1 MSDFVHLHTHTHF
14 SMQESTILP
23 KQLFKRCKTL
33 GMKAIAV
40 TDYASVF
47 NMPELFSYANEEGI
61 KLIIGAELYMVDGS
75 MLDKVEQ
82 EIFNLVL
89 LVKTQTGY
97 QNLSRI
103 LSASARDGFYKQK
116 PRADVELIKKYH
128 EGLICL
134 SGSQH
139 SQLERL
145 LLSGDKQ
152 SAKQCAK
159 TYKSIFGEDYYIE
172 LANHFNEND
181 ERLNQ
186 EKVALANELEIEL
199 VASNNVH
206 YLEKKHWQYQDA
218 LQAIKNKQILSAP
231 DRIKLPT
238 KEYYLKSPDEMAA
251 LFDNEHNE
259 LSNTKKLADKCT
271 YKFEDEEPK
280 LPHFSIPEEFED
292 EKAYL
297 RFLTYEGA
305 ARKYGDLDA
314 MAETGRE
321 IKTRIEYEL
330 EIITGMGFSSY
341 FLIVSDLIAA
351 SRKMGYSVGP
361 GRGSA
366 AGSIVA
372 YLTDITQ
379 IDPIKYKLLFERFL
393 NPERISM
400 PDIDIDFT
408 PVGKQKVLDYTIK
421 KYGAESVAKVIAIG
435 TLGAKAAIRDVGRV
449 LNLPLQTVDRIAKL
463 VPSKPGTTLAK
474 AFKQVQE
481 LRDLEKSPD
490 QKLRRLME
498 FAKEV
503 EGRARN
509 VSMHAAAVVIT
520 DGPIEDVVP
529 LYVSNKIVTE
539 ERRYADEESLQEE
552 DPQDKSSAGDKQ
564 VVSQFDKDWIEKA
577 GLLKIDYLGL
587 ETLAVVDETLRL
599 IKRRYG
605 VEIDL
610 EKIPMD
616 DKPTFKIFQEAKMA
630 GIFQFE
636 SRGMQK
642 YMKRLRPT
650 VIGDIIAMSAL
661 YRPGALNAKI
671 DERRNAV
678 DLFVDRKNGR
688 EEIAYMHSSLEE
700 VLAETYGVIVYQEQV
715 MQISQIMGGFTL
727 GKADKLRKAMGKK
740 KPEIMAKF
748 KDDFIEGAVAQE
760 IDKAI
765 AEKVFDLMAEFA
777 GYGFNKSHSA
787 SYGVL
792 AYWTGYLK
800 AHYTAEFM
808 TAILNS
814 EAGDTDR
821 MRMLTDEAKSLG
833 LTLLSPD
840 INISDALFTVE
851 ATDDGKKAIRAGFS
865 AIKHVGGAAKE
876 IVRVRKRKG
885 KPFDD
890 IFDFCTSVDLRIVNK
905 KALECLTESGAM
917 DSLLPNRAML
927 FHNLSK
933 IVDVCQKHNKKEM
946 LGQEGFFNT
955 KAYFQENIASIV
967 DMEEVE
973 DWEEMEKLKREKNLS
988 GFYLSKHPL
997 ESYRRD
1003 YEAFCTIR
1011 LSDRDYENKR
1021 LQKVIGMVSDTKK
1034 HLDKKGNTMMFGVI
1048 EDFESK
1054 ADFTVF
1060 ASVYEHYQD
1069 ILKKDAIVMLITEAE
1084 LKDGQTKLLVSEVIP
1099 IDEVRE
1105 RCANQV
1111 ILQIRELN
1119 DDVLKKIKQVKSICE
1134 EHKGPLPLRI
1144 DLEIMQNDTYQ
1155 TLNLFARKI
1164 TLEATNDVLERF
1176 SELLGSE
1183 NVKLAV

>member
-1 MSDFVHLHTHTHF
+1 MQGFIHLHTHTHF

-23 KQLFKRCKTL
+23 KELFKKCKAL
-33 GMKAIAV
+33 GMNTIAV

-47 NMPELFSYANEEGI
+47 NMPQLFSYAKENEV
-61 KLIIGAELYMVDGS
+61 KLIIGAELYMVEGD
-75 MLDKVEQ
+75 MLDKTEQ
-82 EIFNLVL
+82 QTYHLIV
-89 LVKTQTGY
+89 LVKDQAGY

-103 LSASARDGFYKQK
+103 LSSAARDGFFKQK
-116 PRADVELIKKYH
+116 PRADFELLKKYK

-134 SGSQH
+134 SACEESLLDH
-139 SQLERL
+139 Y
-145 LLSGDKQ
+145 LLSDQ
-152 SAKQCAK
+152 VEAAK
-159 TYKSIFGEDYYIE
+159 TWTKSLQNLFGEDFYIE
-172 LANHFNEND
+172 LFNHYAEND
-181 ERLNQ
+181 HKLNNQ
-186 EKVALANELEIEL
+186 KIEIARELGIEL
-199 VASNNVH
+199 VATNNVH
-206 YLEKKHWQYQDA
+206 YLEKEDWQYQDA

-231 DRIKLPT
+231 DRVMLPT
-238 KEYYLKSPDEMAA
+238 HEYYLKSPEEMAA
-251 LFDNEHNE
+251 LFDNSHNE
-259 LSNTKKLADKCT
+259 LSNTQVIADKCV
-271 YKFEDEEPK
+271 YNFDDEEPK
-280 LPHFSIPEEFED
+280 LPTFNIPAEFED
-292 EKAYL
+292 DKAYL
-297 RFLTYEGA
+297 RHLTYQGA
-305 ARKYGDLDA
+305 ARKYGEL
-314 MAETGRE
+314 ETMGEEGQE
-321 IKTRIEYEL
+321 IKQRIEYEL
-330 EIITGMGFSSY
+330 EIITTMGFSSY

-408 PVGKQKVLDYTIK
+408 PVGKQKVLDYTIE

-474 AFKQVQE
+474 AFDQVEE

-490 QKLRRLME
+490 QKIRKLIEIARQ
-498 FAKEV
+498 V

-539 ERRYADEESLQEE
+539 ERRFADESPQIE
-552 DPQDKSSAGDKQ
+552 DKVAQKSSADDKQ

-599 IKRRYG
+599 IKRRYD

-616 DKPTFKIFQEAKMA
+616 DKATFKIFQEAKMA

-636 SRGMQK
+636 SQGMQK

-661 YRPGALNAKI
+661 YRPGALNARI
-671 DERRNAV
+671 DEHRNAV
-678 DLFVDRKNGR
+678 DLFVDRKNGK
-688 EEIAYMHSSLEE
+688 EEIAYMHPCLEE

-748 KDDFIEGAVAQE
+748 RDDFIEGAVAQSIE
-760 IDKAI
+760 QKI
-765 AEKVFDLMAEFA
+765 AEQVFDLMAEFA

-821 MRMLTDEAKSLG
+821 MRMLTDEAKALG
-833 LTLLSPD
+833 LTLLPPD
-840 INISDALFTVE
+840 INLSDALFTVE
-851 ATDDGKKAIRAGFS
+851 DLENSQKAIRVGYS

-876 IVRVRKRKG
+876 IVRARMRKG
-885 KPFDD
+885 ADYQD
-890 IFDFCTSVDLRIVNK
+890 IFDFCTSVDLRVVNK
-905 KALECLTESGAM
+905 KALECLTESGAL
-917 DSLLPNRAML
+917 DTLLPNRAML
-927 FHNLSK
+927 FENLGK
-933 IVDVCQKHNKKEM
+933 IVDICQKHNKKEM
-946 LGQEGFFNT
+946 LGQEGFFDDKSYLQDNL
-955 KAYFQENIASIV
+955 ASLIDMQETG
-967 DMEEVE
+967 
-973 DWEEMEKLKREKNLS
+973 DWDEIEKLKREKSLA
-988 GFYLSKHPL
+988 GFYLSRHPL
-997 ESYRRD
+997 ETFRRD
-1003 YEAFCTIR
+1003 YEAFSTIK
-1011 LSDRDYENKR
+1011 LSDRDFENKR
-1021 LQKVIGMVSDTKK
+1021 LQKVIGMISDTKK

-1048 EDFESK
+1048 EDFEAK

-1060 ASVYEHYQD
+1060 SSVYKHFQD
-1069 ILKKDAIVMLITEAE
+1069 VLKKDAIVMLMAEAE
-1084 LKDGQTKLLVSEVIP
+1084 IKDGQVKLLVNEVIP
-1099 IDEVRE
+1099 IQEVRE
-1105 RCANQV
+1105 RYANQV
-1111 ILQIRELN
+1111 VLQIRDLSP
-1119 DDVLKKIKQVKSICE
+1119 DIVTKMKQVKTICQ
-1134 EHKGPLPLRI
+1134 EHQGNVPLRI
-1144 DLEIMQNDTYQ
+1144 ELDLSDEGNNK
-1155 TLNLFARKI
+1155 TLNLFARKV
-1164 TLEATNDVLERF
+1164 TLKASNDVLDQF
-1176 SELLGSE
+1176 SDLLGKE